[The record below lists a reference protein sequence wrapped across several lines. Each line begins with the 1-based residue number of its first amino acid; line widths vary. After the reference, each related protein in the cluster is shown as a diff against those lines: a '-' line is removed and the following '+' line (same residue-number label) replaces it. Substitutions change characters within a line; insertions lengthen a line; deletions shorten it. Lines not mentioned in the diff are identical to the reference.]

1 MQDAIIAK
9 GLAKR
14 YDGFALGPLSLEV
27 QTGTVVGLVGANGA
41 GKTTL
46 IKCLLSL
53 IEPDAGHL
61 VVLDDTLDEQAD
73 LNPATKERIGVV
85 LDTCAFTQESRV
97 RDIAQLGRVTYRT
110 WDQSRFDELLSSS
123 GIAPKKRVKDLSR
136 GMGMKLSLAFAL
148 SHEPDL
154 LILDEATA
162 GLDPLAR
169 DEMLDMLRTFIEDG
183 AHSIF
188 MASHITSDLEKLADR
203 IVCIDGGQII
213 FDLPKEAI
221 CDEAG
226 IAHCREAQLAAL
238 VEGLCAEAGGLRIL
252 REAYSVNVLVPDRFA
267 FARAFPD
274 IPVDK
279 ASLDD
284 YLMMTLKG
292 EAL

>member
-1 MQDAIIAK
+1 MQDAIVAK

-61 VVLDDTLDEQAD
+61 VVLDDVLDERAD
-73 LNPATKERIGVV
+73 LSPATKERIGVV

-97 RDIAQLGRVTYRT
+97 CDIAQLGRVAYRT
-110 WDQSRFDELLSSS
+110 WDQARFDALLCSS
-123 GIAPKKRVKDLSR
+123 GITPKKRVKDLSR

-148 SHEPDL
+148 SHDPDL

-188 MASHITSDLEKLADR
+188 MASHITSDLEKLANR

-238 VEGLCAEAGGLRIL
+238 AESPCADAGGLRIL

-267 FARAFPD
+267 FGRAFPD

-292 EAL
+292 EVL

>member
-73 LNPATKERIGVV
+73 LSPATKERIGVV

-110 WDQSRFDELLSSS
+110 WNQSRFDALLSSS
-123 GIAPKKRVKDLSR
+123 VIAPKKRVKDLSR

-169 DEMLDMLRTFIEDG
+169 DEMLEMLRTFIEDG

-238 VEGLCAEAGGLRIL
+238 VESPCAEASDLRIL

-267 FARAFPD
+267 FGRAFPD

-292 EAL
+292 EVL